1 MRKHIRK
8 PIIGEAFDSHQ
19 MNDSGR
25 VASYVAE
32 LRHYRPRGFS
42 ALANEG
48 DKLASVIDTD
58 QCDGYDSERMDS
70 WVDEVETLLT
80 EWARRETRNPYIC
93 FGPMSDAWG
102 SVGFFYSV
110 DSALDDCDI
119 RLDAGDDVPRGFTGQ
134 AAFVTDHGNVA
145 VRCYSRGRMTREL
158 FDVV

>member
-25 VASYVAE
+25 VANYVRE

-48 DKLASVIDTD
+48 DKLVAALESDKCSPDTA
-58 QCDGYDSERMDS
+58 EH
-70 WVDEVETLLT
+70 VDEWTDDVESRLT
-80 EWARRETRNPYIC
+80 DWARRVTRNAYIC

-102 SVGFFYSV
+102 SIGFFYAV
-110 DSALDDCDI
+110 ESAVEDCDI
-119 RLDAGDDVPRGFTGQ
+119 KLDAGDDVPRGFTGQ